1 VKVRDLPPG
10 DLLSVQPET
19 SIADVAGQ
27 MRTGDSDAAVVM
39 SEGRLVG
46 IITERDLVRAIAD
59 GIDPR
64 SARADLVMT
73 ADPATV
79 DADEDVEVVAVKMAS
94 AGREQGWKA
103 RRPGLSSQ
111 PGRDPGSQRRLEARP
126 KSRRRIF
133 GAHAVHLRVQRLR
146 CSLTH
151 ARCARSAARRFTRI
165 WATWIAESLAEGF
178 RPRL

>member
-10 DLLSVQPET
+10 NLLSVQPDT
-19 SIADVAGQ
+19 SIAEVAGQ

-79 DADEDVEVVAVKMAS
+79 DADEDVEVVAVKMMRLGIRHLPVVNKAGKPVGLVSARNLVAILDRS
-94 AGREQGWKA
+94 AG
-103 RRPGLSSQ
+103 
-111 PGRDPGSQRRLEARP
+111 
-126 KSRRRIF
+126 
-133 GAHAVHLRVQRLR
+133 
-146 CSLTH
+146 
-151 ARCARSAARRFTRI
+151 
-165 WATWIAESLAEGF
+165 
-178 RPRL
+178 